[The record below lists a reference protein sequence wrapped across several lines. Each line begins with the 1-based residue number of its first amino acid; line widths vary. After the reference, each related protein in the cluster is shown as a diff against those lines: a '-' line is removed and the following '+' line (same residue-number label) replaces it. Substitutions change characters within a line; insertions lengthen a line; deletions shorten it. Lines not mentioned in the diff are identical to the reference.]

1 MQLLLHLATA
11 CAKVACFMAGSCLN
25 AQYQRVP
32 AAGGDLDKC
41 VSRLRPSMQR
51 KRKQRLK
58 QFLEQHK
65 LARH

>member
-1 MQLLLHLATA
+1 MQLLLYLATA
-11 CAKVACFMAGSCLN
+11 FANVTRFMVGSCLN
-25 AQYQRVP
+25 GQNQRVP